1 MSNESTPSIASLSQ
15 RLRCN
20 PGCEALEHQLMSAR
34 LERSIELGLNVS
46 PEDAVLLYSYTWK
59 LDKGYPMTQVPC
71 PKGLGTAGPNKEQF
85 RTSLNRL
92 VLSRMLGCDV
102 WDIPRNIEADH
113 ICEELGLANCRR
125 ENIQPLTQTQN
136 LKKKASR
143 KSRKGGA

>member
-1 MSNESTPSIASLSQ
+1 MSNESTPSIAQLSHLH
-15 RLRCN
+15 RWN
-20 PGCEALEHQLMSAR
+20 PDCVAIEHQLMSAR

-46 PEDAVLLYSYTWK
+46 PEDADLLYSYTWS
-59 LDKGYPMTQVPC
+59 LRSGYPQTGIRC
-71 PKGLGTAGPNKEQF
+71 PEGKENGSSKNQF
-85 RTSLNRL
+85 ITSLNRL

-102 WDIPRNIEADH
+102 WDIPTNIEADH
-113 ICEELGLANCRR
+113 ICEDLGLANCRR